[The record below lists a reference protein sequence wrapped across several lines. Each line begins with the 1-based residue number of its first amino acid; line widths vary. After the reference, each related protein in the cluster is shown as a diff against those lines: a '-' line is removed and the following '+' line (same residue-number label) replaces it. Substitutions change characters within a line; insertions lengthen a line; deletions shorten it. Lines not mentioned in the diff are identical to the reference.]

1 MTASLPTQ
9 IPHLRARGLRQTYDL
24 GAAHLE
30 VLRGVDLDVAKGEVL
45 FLRGPSGAGKSTLL
59 YILAGLERPR
69 GGTVEFEGEQLFSL
83 GRDRQAALRN
93 RRMGFVFQSYF
104 LLPELTA
111 LENVLLPAMLGG
123 SDGEKR
129 ARELLDRVGLADRV
143 DHLPSQLSGGEQQ
156 RVAIARSLVNDPGIL
171 FADEPTGNL
180 DAATGAG
187 IIDLLL
193 GLARQDGRTFVAV
206 THDPALAEL
215 GDRQLYLK
223 EGFLGES
230 A

>member
-1 MTASLPTQ
+1 MSST
-9 IPHLRARGLRQTYDL
+9 HLSARGLRQTYEL
-24 GAAHLE
+24 GAERLE
-30 VLRGVDLDVAKGEVL
+30 VLKGVDLDVARGEVV

-59 YILAGLERPR
+59 YILAGLEHPR
-69 GGTVEFEGEQLFSL
+69 AGSVSFEGEQLFAL
-83 GRDRQAALRN
+83 GRDRLATLRN

-111 LENVLLPAMLGG
+111 LENVMLPAMLGG
-123 SDGEKR
+123 ARR
-129 ARELLDRVGLADRV
+129 AEEARRLLDRVGLSGRL

-156 RVAIARSLVNDPGIL
+156 RVAIARSLINDPGIL

-187 IIDLLL
+187 IIELLL

-206 THDPALAEL
+206 THDPALAAL
-215 GDRQLYLK
+215 GDRELYLK
-223 EGFLGES
+223 EGHLQ
-230 A
+230 